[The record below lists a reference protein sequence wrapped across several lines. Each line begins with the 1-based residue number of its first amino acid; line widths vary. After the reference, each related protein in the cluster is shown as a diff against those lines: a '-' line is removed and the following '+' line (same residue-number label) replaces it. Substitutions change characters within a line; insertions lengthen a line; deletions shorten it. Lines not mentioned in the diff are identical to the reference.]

1 MVVTLLPV
9 PAFFGGTMVGLEF
22 RSGGILANSRPK
34 TNARVTR
41 AGTLMWERVLV
52 SVGSSKCQGSDQKFF
67 LKAI

>member
-9 PAFFGGTMVGLEF
+9 PAFFGGTMVGLEL
-22 RSGGILANSRPK
+22 RSGGILANGRPK

-52 SVGSSKCQGSDQKFF
+52 YVGSSKEMSKIKNFF
-67 LKAI
+67 